1 MIREHLESGQAY
13 ASYVLIFVIGFI
25 LGVLCAKAGVFV

>member
-1 MIREHLESGQAY
+1 MNLNLESGQAY